1 MSIKVIVPPCLRHV
15 TDPSTVGVEA
25 KNLGAAIDELNRIFP
40 GIERQLRNEQGEI
53 LSGFDFYINGIS
65 TYPTD
70 VAMSLNSG
78 DEIIIVPVEVD
89 VGG

>member
-1 MSIKVIVPPCLRHV
+1 VE
-15 TDPSTVGVEA
+15 VEA
-25 KNLGAAIDELNRIFP
+25 KNLGVAINELNRKFP

-65 TYPTD
+65 TYPAD
-70 VAMSLNSG
+70 VAMYLNSG